1 MFYGIIHKIIQKGYT
16 MFHEYREI
24 VTELKT
30 ENAHFKKIFDAHNE
44 LHDKLEKAELGGV
57 DHIDPMEIERM
68 KKEKLKLKDEAY
80 AMIMEYKKQ
89 HNK

>member
-1 MFYGIIHKIIQKGYT
+1 

-30 ENAHFKKIFDAHNE
+30 TNAHFKKVFDAHND
-44 LHDKLEKAELGGV
+44 LHDKLDRAEDGGV
-57 DHIDPMEIERM
+57 SHIDSIEIERM

-80 AMIMEYKKQ
+80 SIIMN
-89 HNK
+89 HNNK